1 MKIFVT
7 KFKKVFG
14 IKWQGV
20 GRPDLSVGHSLEGDD
35 VPGVDHGDW
44 VAVVHG
50 EDEADEIGVHHLV
63 AVLGPQVHMAS

>member
-7 KFKKVFG
+7 KFKKVIG

-35 VPGVDHGDW
+35 VPGVDHGDG

-50 EDEADEIGVHHLV
+50 ED
-63 AVLGPQVHMAS
+63 